1 MSKTETNSAPFSYD
15 GLDRVIHEKA
25 RLGLLTSL
33 MAHPRGLAF
42 ADLKQLCGLT
52 DGNLSRHLQVLQ
64 EAGLVE
70 VTKGYEGNRPHT
82 SCRLTKIGRRRFLD
96 YLAVLERLV
105 RDAARAAGKQDARCK
120 QARHPFGL
128 IFAPFFE
135 RKLCDA
141 KQSLSSP
148 KLHVGII
155 MDGNGRWATR
165 RGLSRLRGHEAGVEA
180 IRRVV
185 EAAPQQGVGTLT
197 LYAFSSDNWRRPRA
211 EVTALMALLRFYLA
225 SEVESLVRNGV
236 RLTVIGRRDRLPD
249 GIATAI
255 GRAEAATA
263 QGDVLHLR
271 IAVDYS
277 ARDAILNAVAK
288 AANVGHLT
296 REIFSE
302 LVTGEAGLRDVDL
315 VIRTS
320 GEKRLSDFL
329 LWESAYAELHFTER
343 MWPDF
348 GREDLAEALAS
359 FHRRERRF
367 GGLQPVSPERAP
379 EPA

>member
-1 MSKTETNSAPFSYD
+1 MQSNIAS
-15 GLDRVIHEKA
+15 
-25 RLGLLTSL
+25 
-33 MAHPRGLAF
+33 
-42 ADLKQLCGLT
+42 
-52 DGNLSRHLQVLQ
+52 NL
-64 EAGLVE
+64 
-70 VTKGYEGNRPHT
+70 
-82 SCRLTKIGRRRFLD
+82 
-96 YLAVLERLV
+96 
-105 RDAARAAGKQDARCK
+105 
-120 QARHPFGL
+120 
-128 IFAPFFE
+128 
-135 RKLCDA
+135 
-141 KQSLSSP
+141 QS

-165 RGLSRLRGHEAGVEA
+165 RRLSRLRGHEAGVEA

-197 LYAFSSDNWRRPRA
+197 LYAFSSDNWRRPKA

-225 SEVESLVRNGV
+225 NEVESLVRNGV
-236 RLTVIGRRDRLPD
+236 RLAVIGRRDRLPD

-255 GRAEAATA
+255 ARAEAATA

-277 ARDAILNAVAK
+277 AREAILNA
-288 AANVGHLT
+288 AARAASMGHLT
-296 REIFSE
+296 RELFSD

-348 GREDLAEALAS
+348 GCEDLEESLTS
-359 FHRRERRF
+359 FHQRERRF
-367 GGLQPVSPERAP
+367 GGLQPVSPELAP